1 MIFPDLFLL
10 FTIILYSMVKNVSGI
25 LVKILID
32 IFLSIFYY
40 INIFYKKILFKGDVQ
55 DVEKLDSHP

>member
-40 INIFYKKILFKGDVQ
+40 INIFYKTILYKGDVQ

>member
-10 FTIILYSMVKNVSGI
+10 FTIILYSMVKNVIGI

-40 INIFYKKILFKGDVQ
+40 INIFYKTILYKGDVQ

>member
-1 MIFPDLFLL
+1 VIFPDLFLL

-40 INIFYKKILFKGDVQ
+40 INIFYKTILHKGNVQ
-55 DVEKLDSHP
+55 YVEKLDSHP